1 MGEMMETIVSL
12 ENIRLNLG
20 SNLIFHDLSYLF
32 QNQIYVLKGES
43 GIGKTTLLNLIGGYI
58 KSQEGKVTITNG
70 RKTSYLFQE
79 NLLFHNLTV
88 RENLFIKFYANDK
101 DENKFEELI
110 GDIIEKL
117 QIKNLIDKKVNL
129 LSGGEKQRVQL
140 ALLSLDNAEI
150 LLMDE
155 PISNVDAENA
165 EKILSYVESIVKDKL
180 IIIVSHQP
188 VCLDTKYQ
196 LLELRE
202 GKIYEVER

>member
-70 RKTSYLFQE
+70 KKTSYLFQE

-165 EKILSYVESIVKDKL
+165 EKILAYVESIAKDKL

-202 GKIYEVER
+202 GIIYEVER